1 MWRKNRMKTH
11 SDDCVG
17 IDLNRNWGYE
27 WDGEETNRNPCS
39 EIYSGPAPGS
49 ELEIKAIVRFV
60 TDNLPRI
67 KVRAQEI
74 SSWNRAWNACPRR
87 GGGTWFVFTDGF
99 ARRSSEFRC
108 GPLG

>member
-1 MWRKNRMKTH
+1 MRTH

-27 WDGEETNRNPCS
+27 WDGGEETNRNPCS

-67 KVRAQEI
+67 KVRAQEV
-74 SSWNRAWNACPRR
+74 SSWDRVCEEGRW
-87 GGGTWFVFTDGF
+87 GGTWFVFADGF
-99 ARRSSEFRC
+99 APRSAVVR
-108 GPLG
+108 

>member
-1 MWRKNRMKTH
+1 MKTH

-17 IDLNRNWGYE
+17 TDLNRNWGYE
-27 WDGEETNRNPCS
+27 WDGEEADKNPCS

-67 KVRAQEI
+67 KVRAQVF
-74 SSWNRAWNACPRR
+74 RPARGTVPTRK
-87 GGGTWFVFTDGF
+87 GGGRTWFLFADGF
-99 ARRSSEFRC
+99 E
-108 GPLG
+108 

>member
-1 MWRKNRMKTH
+1 MKTH

-27 WDGEETNRNPCS
+27 WDGEETDRNPCS

-49 ELEIKAIVRFV
+49 ELEIKAMVRFI

-67 KVRAQEI
+67 KVRAQVFRPVHGEPCRGL
-74 SSWNRAWNACPRR
+74 STTPSAK
-87 GGGTWFVFTDGF
+87 GGGGRAISVCRWT
-99 ARRSSEFRC
+99 
-108 GPLG
+108 